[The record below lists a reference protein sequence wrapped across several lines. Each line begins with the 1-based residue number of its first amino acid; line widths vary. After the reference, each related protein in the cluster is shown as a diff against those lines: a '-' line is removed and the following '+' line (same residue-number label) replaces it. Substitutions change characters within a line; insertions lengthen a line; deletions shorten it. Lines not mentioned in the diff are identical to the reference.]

1 MLEGRPEV
9 KEYFV
14 DSKKHVDR
22 QLKLACEDF
31 ISSRTAA
38 MVGQLQDFL
47 TRADAVVELSRR
59 DPHNTKVNQSC
70 FDVLKV
76 NTVQGTKRKRFR
88 ADGIYATTL

>member
-31 ISSRTAA
+31 ISSRTTA
-38 MVGQLQDFL
+38 MIGQLQEFL
-47 TRADAVVELSRR
+47 TRSEAVVELSRR
-59 DPHNTKVNQSC
+59 DAQNTKVRNANSP
-70 FDVLKV
+70 VS
-76 NTVQGTKRKRFR
+76 
-88 ADGIYATTL
+88 